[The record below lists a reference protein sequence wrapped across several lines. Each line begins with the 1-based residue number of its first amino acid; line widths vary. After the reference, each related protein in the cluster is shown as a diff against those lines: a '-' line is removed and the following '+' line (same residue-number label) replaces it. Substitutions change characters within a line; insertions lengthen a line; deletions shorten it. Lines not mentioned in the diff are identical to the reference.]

1 METEI
6 KGETQKEAQQKI
18 TPKSEQ
24 KSESKAE
31 QLKVLVEEEKKES
44 IWMRLDLWMHC
55 LMALVGGFM
64 GAYAIFNRF
73 DIFGSAVTGN
83 LIHLVMDLE
92 DAKML
97 SVLIRLGSVVV
108 FALAVA
114 IATLIPARTSWN
126 VRKICLYIE
135 IPVCILLAFFPADMN
150 GMLSLYPVFF
160 IMAFQ
165 WTSFTGACG
174 YVCSTIFSTNN
185 LKQTVSSFCLYWN
198 SGDPKYKEKGTIFG
212 LTLLAFHTGIAIS
225 YATSKMLGLGLKS
238 SLLCVIPLAIVYV
251 LVEKQS

>member
-1 METEI
+1 METET
-6 KGETQKEAQQKI
+6 KGEQQK
-18 TPKSEQ
+18 KGQQ
-24 KSESKAE
+24 KVAAE
-31 QLKVLVEEEKKES
+31 QMKVLAAEEKKES

-55 LMALVGGFM
+55 LMALVGGFL

-97 SVLIRLGSVVV
+97 SVLIRLGSVAV

-126 VRKICLYIE
+126 VRKVCLYIE

-160 IMAFQ
+160 VTAFQ

-198 SGDPKYKEKGTIFG
+198 SGDPNYKEKGTIFG

-225 YATSKMLGLGLKS
+225 YAASKWLGMGLKS
-238 SLLCVIPLAIVYV
+238 SILCVIPLAIVYV

>member
-1 METEI
+1 
-6 KGETQKEAQQKI
+6 
-18 TPKSEQ
+18 
-24 KSESKAE
+24 
-31 QLKVLVEEEKKES
+31 
-44 IWMRLDLWMHC
+44 
-55 LMALVGGFM
+55 
-64 GAYAIFNRF
+64 
-73 DIFGSAVTGN
+73 
-83 LIHLVMDLE
+83 
-92 DAKML
+92 
-97 SVLIRLGSVVV
+97 
-108 FALAVA
+108 
-114 IATLIPARTSWN
+114 
-126 VRKICLYIE
+126 
-135 IPVCILLAFFPADMN
+135 MN

>member
-1 METEI
+1 MDTEN
-6 KGETQKEAQQKI
+6 KGEQQTKKEEMK
-18 TPKSEQ
+18 KEMEQ
-24 KSESKAE
+24 IRRMD
-31 QLKVLVEEEKKES
+31 EEKKES

-55 LMALVGGFM
+55 LMALVGGFL

-83 LIHLVMDLE
+83 LIHLVMDFE
-92 DAKML
+92 DGKMI
-97 SVLIRLGSVVV
+97 SVLTRFGSVVV

-114 IATLIPARTSWN
+114 IATLIPAKTNWN
-126 VRKICLYIE
+126 IRKICLWIE

-160 IMAFQ
+160 ITAFQ

-225 YATSKMLGLGLKS
+225 YAASKLMGMGLKS
-238 SLLCVIPLAIVYV
+238 SILCVIPLAIVYV

>member
-1 METEI
+1 METET

-31 QLKVLVEEEKKES
+31 QLKVLVEKEKKES

-55 LMALVGGFM
+55 LMAIVGGFM

-83 LIHLVMDLE
+83 LIHMVMDLE

-97 SVLIRLGSVVV
+97 SVLIRLGSVVI

-114 IATLIPARTSWN
+114 IATL
-126 VRKICLYIE
+126 